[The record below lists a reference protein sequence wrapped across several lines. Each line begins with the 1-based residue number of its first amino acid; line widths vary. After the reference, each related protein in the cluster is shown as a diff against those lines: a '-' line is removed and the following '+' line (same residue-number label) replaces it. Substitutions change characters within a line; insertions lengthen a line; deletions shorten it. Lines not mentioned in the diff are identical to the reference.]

1 MARNFFRIYDNF
13 VFIEPIQGYLFHIQ
27 ILKIQLILILIL

>member
-13 VFIEPIQGYLFHIQ
+13 VFIEPIQGFHIQ
-27 ILKIQLILILIL
+27 ILKIQLILLLIL